1 LKLLP
6 EKSEDFTLVEDIDP
20 SRSKSVNPKLVLER
34 LIALKKSI
42 EEERL
47 SAIEAVFVKLQ
58 IHYSDVEPKQVREL
72 TNKVTALFKISGDL
86 KRLAEDCSMHFP
98 VEFEAADVDP
108 KAIKASFLK
117 SKESMN

>member
-1 LKLLP
+1 MGLP
-6 EKSEDFTLVEDIDP
+6 EKSVDFTLAHGDP
-20 SRSKSVNPKLVLER
+20 PRGGGNKVNPKVVHQRLV
-34 LIALKKSI
+34 ALKKSI

-47 SAIEAVFVKLQ
+47 GAIEAVFIKLQ
-58 IHYSDVEPKQVREL
+58 VHYSDVEPKQVREL

-108 KAIKASFLK
+108 KAIKASFSK
-117 SKESMN
+117 SKKSMV